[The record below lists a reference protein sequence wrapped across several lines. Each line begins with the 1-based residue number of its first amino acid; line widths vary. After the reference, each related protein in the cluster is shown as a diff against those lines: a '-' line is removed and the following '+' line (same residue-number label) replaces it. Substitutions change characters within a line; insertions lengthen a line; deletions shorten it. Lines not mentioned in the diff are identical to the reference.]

1 MMIRVDCAYVVECPK
16 SRCHNMLYGE
26 EKQRLRDEEESL
38 KEKSAEYADAELF
51 FRSQWEEIGNGV
63 WIDPIRVY
71 AAQKDAKAKTAF
83 ASMVL
88 MFLYKTE
95 ELEGKRLHKLDQDIV
110 HAITGWHLIYIYICS
125 TKNELAVVTKL
136 LQVKLKESGS
146 TGDQPKKKAPK
157 DKALILQ
164 AKAKEKRLKRRAAM
178 RTDLVVQ
185 NLAAE

>member
-1 MMIRVDCAYVVECPK
+1 MQ
-16 SRCHNMLYGE
+16 ML
-26 EKQRLRDEEESL
+26 L
-38 KEKSAEYADAELF
+38 
-51 FRSQWEEIGNGV
+51 EEIGNGV

-83 ASMVL
+83 ARMVL
-88 MFLYKTE
+88 MFLYKAE

-110 HAITGWHLIYIYICS
+110 HAIT
-125 TKNELAVVTKL
+125 ELAVVTKL

-164 AKAKEKRLKRRAAM
+164 SLRSKLNNLIQEDEQRQRRKG
-178 RTDLVVQ
+178 
-185 NLAAE
+185 